1 MPDDLDAARWRALVR
16 KQRMEVQSEALARAA
31 RVGST
36 PEPQTMRG
44 AEPVTIRMRP
54 PGAAT
59 SQRHAAHR
67 IPADHPGAHRLDQ
80 LHSGR
85 HFSDAPNI
93 NARLY
98 ANACAL
104 LALWIDSGFGASAV
118 ADYQPRERSTG
129 GGDPDEQTAKD
140 EMHRLWESGCVD
152 THAAIMLVRGDLF
165 EGDYMFRR
173 ACRALA
179 RLDHLAAR
187 RDGEPWPGE

>member
-1 MPDDLDAARWRALVR
+1 MPDDHDAARWRALVR
-16 KQRMEVQSEALARAA
+16 KQRNEAYGEALARAA

-44 AEPVTIRMRP
+44 AEPATIRMRP

-59 SQRHAAHR
+59 SQRQATWRIPPDHPAAHR
-67 IPADHPGAHRLDQ
+67 LEQLYAGGHLD
-80 LHSGR
+80 S
-85 HFSDAPNI
+85 
-93 NARLY
+93 RLY

-104 LALWIDSGFGASAV
+104 LSLWIDSGLGASAV

-129 GGDPDEQTAKD
+129 GGDIEQQTAED
-140 EMHRLWESGCVD
+140 EMRRLMESGCVD
-152 THAAIMLVRGDLF
+152 THGAIMLVRGDVF
-165 EGDYMFRR
+165 GGDYMFHR